1 MVVCHCL
8 AINDSTIRELLNS
21 GALSVEEI
29 GTRCGAGT
37 EGGACVDNVLRLAVP
52 QSLAI
57 RIGAA

>member
-37 EGGACVDNVLRLAVP
+37 ECGACVENVRRLAVP
-52 QSLAI
+52 ESLAI

>member
-8 AINDSTIRELLNS
+8 AVNDSTIRELRDS

-37 EGGACVDNVLRLAVP
+37 ECGACVEQVRRLAIP
-52 QSLAI
+52 QTFAI
-57 RIGAA
+57 RSAVA

>member
-8 AINDSTIRELLNS
+8 AVNDSTIRELLDS

-37 EGGACVDNVLRLAVP
+37 ECGSCVEQVRRLAVP
-52 QSLAI
+52 QTFAI
-57 RIGAA
+57 RSAVA